1 LVNDTPNIL
10 IFPNLASGNI
20 AYHLLQEV
28 GGAEAVGPI
37 LIGMNK
43 PVQVLQLGSTVRQIV
58 NMVSISVVDAQR
70 RDEK

>member
-1 LVNDTPNIL
+1 
-10 IFPNLASGNI
+10 
-20 AYHLLQEV
+20 V

-58 NMVSISVVDAQR
+58 NIVSIAVVDAQCR
-70 RDEK
+70 K